1 MDLEKSL
8 VNQKLTASFQTNMC
22 FKQQCK
28 STNTDE
34 SELLKNCW
42 ANKFSKTAAVGAR
55 AINVGLI

>member
-1 MDLEKSL
+1 MELEKS
-8 VNQKLTASFQTNMC
+8 LTASFQTNMF

-42 ANKFSKTAAVGAR
+42 ANKFSKTAAVVAR